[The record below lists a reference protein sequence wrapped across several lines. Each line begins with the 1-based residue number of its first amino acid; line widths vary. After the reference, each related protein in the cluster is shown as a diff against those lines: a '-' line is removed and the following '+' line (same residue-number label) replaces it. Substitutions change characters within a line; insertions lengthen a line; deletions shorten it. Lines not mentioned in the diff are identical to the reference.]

1 MAENLD
7 RDAPLDRFAGLPED
21 WASSLGSDYRYARW
35 DGSQRLPDLTA
46 DDVLDAL
53 SDDLVEE
60 GDIENALMRLLRR
73 GMSRTDGVPGEP
85 VRGLDALRRRLAKE
99 RKEALS
105 RYRLDDVL
113 GDIREELAA
122 IVAAE
127 RRGIERR
134 MAGGAGDDPSRDP
147 DLERLAA
154 DLAARRQQQLDSLPT
169 DVGERIRALAEYDFL
184 EPVARERY
192 QALVQRLQGQVLDA
206 AFQGMSDAIQGAT
219 PEQLAANREMVRDLD
234 KLLTRRL
241 SGDEPAQDDVDSFL
255 AQHGAFFPGA
265 RTLDDIMEQLAERM
279 SAMQSLMRSLSPEQR
294 AELDSMMDAL
304 LRDDRLRWDL
314 AQLASTLDQLLPGGL
329 GDRLRFRGQESLG
342 LDGALAQLAR
352 IGRMDRLSEQLEG
365 LAGPGAIDDIDEDE
379 LRDLLGSEAADDLV
393 ALRDMARRLEEA
405 GYVARDGERLDLTPR
420 GARRLGQRV
429 LDQLFARLSRD
440 AFGDHALRRTG
451 TVGERAET
459 SSPWEFGRPFELDL
473 RGTLSGA
480 LGRAENAPAA
490 SAARVAAGG
499 RRLVLSPED
508 FMVHDGEDRSDAAT
522 VLLLDMSRSMLLRD
536 CALAAKKVALALQA
550 LIRSRFPRDTLHI
563 VSFAYSAREIPQEA
577 LATLS
582 WDAYEYGTNLQHGL
596 MVARRL
602 LAKSHSTNRS
612 VLVITDGE
620 PTAHIEDGR
629 VEFAYPPTR
638 RTISETLKEVV
649 RCTREGIVINTFML
663 EQSPALGAFVEHV
676 TKLNRGRAFHA
687 DPQDL
692 GEYVL
697 VDYVGRRTGRR

>member
-1 MAENLD
+1 MALPD
-7 RDAPLDRFAGLPED
+7 PIDPKAPREPVDD
-21 WASSLGSDYRYARW
+21 WASYAGSDYRYARW

-60 GDIENALMRLLRR
+60 GDLEGALLRLLRR
-73 GMSRTDGVPGEP
+73 GVARADDALGDR
-85 VRGLDALRRRLAKE
+85 VRGLDDLRRRLAKE

-105 RYRLDDVL
+105 RYKLDDVL
-113 GDIREELAA
+113 ADIREELAA
-122 IVAAE
+122 IVATE

-134 MAGGAGDDPSRDP
+134 MAGGVGEEPGRDP

-154 DLAARRQQQLDSLPT
+154 DLAGRRQERLDALPS
-169 DVGERIRALAEYDFL
+169 DVGERIRALGEYDFL
-184 EPVARERY
+184 EPDARDRY
-192 QALVQRLQGQVLDA
+192 QALVERLQGQVLDA
-206 AFQGMSDAIQGAT
+206 AFRGMSDAIKGAT

-234 KLLTRRL
+234 KLLSRRL
-241 SGDEPAQDDVDSFL
+241 SGDEPAQDDVDTFL

-304 LRDDRLRWDL
+304 LQDDRLRWDL

-329 GDRLRFRGQESLG
+329 GDRMRFRGQESLG

-352 IGRMDRLSEQLEG
+352 IGRMDRLSEQLSG
-365 LAGPGAIDDIDEDE
+365 LDDPTGIDDIDDDE
-379 LRDLLGSEAADDLV
+379 LRDLLGSEAADDLA
-393 ALRDMARRLEEA
+393 ALREMARRLEDA
-405 GYVARDGERLDLTPR
+405 GYIERDGERLELTPR

-451 TVGERAET
+451 SAGERVET
-459 SSPWEFGRPFELDL
+459 SSPWEFGRSFDLDL
-473 RGTLSGA
+473 RATLAGA
-480 LGRAENAPAA
+480 LGRAENAPAM
-490 SAARVAAGG
+490 SGARVSAGG
-499 RRLVLSPED
+499 RRIVLTPAD
-508 FMVHDGEDRSDAAT
+508 FVVHDGEDRSDAAT
-522 VLLLDMSRSMLLRD
+522 VLLLDMSRSMLLRG

-550 LIRSRFPRDTLHI
+550 LIRSQFPRDTLHI
-563 VSFAYSAREIPQEA
+563 VSFAYSAREIPPES
-577 LATLS
+577 LATVS

-602 LAKSHSTNRS
+602 LARSHSANRS
-612 VLVITDGE
+612 ILVITDGE

-629 VEFAYPPTR
+629 VEFSYPPTR

-676 TKLNRGRAFHA
+676 TRLNRGRAFHA
-687 DPQDL
+687 DPQEL